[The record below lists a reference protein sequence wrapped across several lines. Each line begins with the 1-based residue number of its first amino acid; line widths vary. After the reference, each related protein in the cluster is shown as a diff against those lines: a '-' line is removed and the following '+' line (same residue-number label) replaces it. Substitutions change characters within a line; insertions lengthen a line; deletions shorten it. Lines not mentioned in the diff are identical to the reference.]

1 MTQTLELTPSELALI
16 ENARKQELLAQEAK
30 ALKNAARIEEDIRIA
45 NQQIEKELGW
55 CRAQLEATEKYYREL
70 VKLNPEYNVIVTPT
84 INSKVI
90 KDPGTFELRYSDKK
104 TIKEI
109 EYTTTKA
116 HIELGKYKIT
126 ISQDSGYKMY
136 LTGPHIPYNN
146 RGLKVSKTVNDKI
159 NSALESIKRDIEAK
173 AKKLNAV
180 DTCYNTLSELYPNAT
195 IEKGTEWM
203 RNTWSKNISGEN
215 IDTIKIKLENGIT
228 VKYRIYMDGTMGRLE
243 TTFPTKSSLEVLEA
257 LSKCVFTEA

>member
-16 ENARKQELLAQEAK
+16 ENARKQEVLAQEAK
-30 ALKNAARIEEDIRIA
+30 ALQNAARIEEDIRNA
-45 NQQIEKELGW
+45 ESQIEIELGC

-84 INSKVI
+84 INKKLI
-90 KDPGTFELRYSDKK
+90 KDPGSSIWNSDRKV
-104 TIKEI
+104 IKEI

-116 HIELGKYKIT
+116 HIELGKYKINVA
-126 ISQDSGYKMY
+126 QDGGYKMF
-136 LTGPHIPYNN
+136 LTGPHIPYTN

-159 NSALESIKRDIEAK
+159 KSALESIQREIETK

-228 VKYRIYMDGTMGRLE
+228 IKYRIYVDGTMGRLE

-257 LSKCVFTEA
+257 LSKCEFTEV

>member
-16 ENARKQELLAQEAK
+16 ENARKQEVLAQEAK
-30 ALKNAARIEEDIRIA
+30 ALQNAARIEEDIRNANIA
-45 NQQIEKELGW
+45 IEKELGW
-55 CRAQLEATEKYYREL
+55 CRAQLEATEKYFREL

-84 INSKVI
+84 KHSKVI
-90 KDPGTFELRYSDKK
+90 KDPGSSIWNSDRKV
-104 TIKEI
+104 IKEI

-180 DTCYNTLSELYPNAT
+180 DTCYNTLSESYPKAT

-203 RNTWSKNISGEN
+203 RNAWSNKGSGEN

-257 LSKCVFTEA
+257 LNKCEFIEA

>member
-16 ENARKQELLAQEAK
+16 ENARKQEVLAQEAK
-30 ALKNAARIEEDIRIA
+30 ALQNAARIEEDIRIA

-84 INSKVI
+84 INSKLI
-90 KDPGTFELRYSDKK
+90 KDPGSSIWNSDRKV
-104 TIKEI
+104 IKEI

-126 ISQDSGYKMY
+126 IGQDSGYKMY

-195 IEKGTEWM
+195 LEKGTEWM
-203 RNTWSKNISGEN
+203 RHAWSKNISGEN

-257 LSKCVFTEA
+257 LSKCEFTEA